1 LIPDPFR
8 SKTLGAGVSPF
19 EKTRRACPERK
30 SKGSGTR
37 QLREIALEARKIGR
51 DHPDN

>member
-1 LIPDPFR
+1 LIPDPLK
-8 SKTLGAGVSPF
+8 SKTLRARVSPF
-19 EKTRRACPERK
+19 EKTRRACPEGK

-37 QLREIALEARKIGR
+37 HLREIALEARKIGR